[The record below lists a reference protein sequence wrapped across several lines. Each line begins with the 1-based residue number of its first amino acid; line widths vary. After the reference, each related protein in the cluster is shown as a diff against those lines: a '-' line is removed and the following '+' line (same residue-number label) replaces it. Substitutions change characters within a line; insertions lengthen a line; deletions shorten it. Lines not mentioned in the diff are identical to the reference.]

1 MPPQT
6 GRVTF
11 VRNQATSLVPVRKLS
26 NTSSPVNVCGT
37 AKAESAFLPDDIC
50 QAPLSGTT
58 YPSASTS
65 TTQLINPRTRCK
77 NNIRSDHGN
86 TTDIDYPNTLGFRPS
101 TSDNNPTLSDNI
113 RNIRQVLGI
122 GLLGLGSPVMS
133 TARRSYTP
141 PTPPHSIIPAWSAL
155 DFVSISFPFV
165 YFIYNA
171 VNFILCSLSD
181 VC

>member
-1 MPPQT
+1 MRWCCWSRRERVFGLIRTHATRTPRSTNDCLALFGRNRGQLHFQPP
-6 GRVTF
+6 G
-11 VRNQATSLVPVRKLS
+11 
-26 NTSSPVNVCGT
+26 
-37 AKAESAFLPDDIC
+37 E
-50 QAPLSGTT
+50 
-58 YPSASTS
+58 
-65 TTQLINPRTRCK
+65 CK